1 LLNRGKRSVAM
12 DLKNPRAVQ
21 TLLTMLERADAL
33 IEGFRP
39 GVMEG
44 LGLGP
49 DVALARNPRLVY
61 GRMTGWGQHGPLAR
75 SAGHDINY
83 ISIAGLLA
91 HVGRVGGAPVPPLN
105 LGDFGAGS
113 MFLAFG
119 VVSALLERSRSQ
131 RGQVV
136 DASIVGGA
144 AVLMS
149 AFWSMYHAGLFDVG
163 NRGTN
168 MLDSGSYFYDTYQC
182 ADGEYVS
189 IAAAEPKFY
198 ATFLRVAGLADDP
211 SFAQTLDRAR
221 WPQMR
226 AKLSAVFETRTRAEW
241 AELFEGTDACVAPV
255 LRMDEAAGH
264 PHNAASGTF
273 ESHGGV
279 TQPAPSPRF
288 SRTPGRIA
296 GPPSVP
302 GADTTAVLL
311 DWGLPAAEVDELVKL
326 TAVAGP
332 ASPADGGESHT
343 TTLGGLIAPQRFLRT
358 SAEPVHAARPHPQEQ
373 GDHHGA
379 QHRCAL
385 CAGRLSGLLH
395 RVLPSACGRRR
406 RDDHRHARGG

>member
-1 LLNRGKRSVAM
+1 VSIDSSGPLAGFRIVEMAGLGPAPFAGMLLADLGAEVIRVDRIPQGSTAKAADSRVEAAQDAGDLLNRGKRSVAM
-12 DLKNPRAVQ
+12 DLKNPRAIE
-21 TLLTMLERADAL
+21 TLLTMLERADVL

-49 DVALARNPRLVY
+49 EVALERNPRLVY
-61 GRMTGWGQHGPLAR
+61 GRMTGWGQDGPLAR

-91 HVGRVGGAPVPPLN
+91 HVGRAAEAPVPPLN

-113 MFLAFG
+113 MFLVFG

-144 AVLMS
+144 ATLMTG
-149 AFWSMYHAGLFDVG
+149 FWSLYHAGLFDAG

-168 MLDSGSYFYDTYQC
+168 MLDSGSYFYDAYRC

-198 ATFLRVAGLADDP
+198 AAFLEAAGLADDP

-221 WPQMR
+221 WPELR
-226 AKLSAVFETRTRAEW
+226 EKLSAVFATRTRAEW
-241 AELFEGTDACVAPV
+241 AKLFEGTDACVAPV
-255 LRMDEAAGH
+255 LRMDEAPEH
-264 PHNAASGTF
+264 PHNLARGTF
-273 ESHGGV
+273 ETYRGV
-279 TQPAPSPRF
+279 TQPAPSPQF

-302 GADTTAVLL
+302 GADTARVLR
-311 DWGLPAAEVDELVKL
+311 DWGLSAAQVDELRQAG
-326 TAVAGP
+326 AVAGP
-332 ASPADGGESHT
+332 
-343 TTLGGLIAPQRFLRT
+343 
-358 SAEPVHAARPHPQEQ
+358 
-373 GDHHGA
+373 
-379 QHRCAL
+379 
-385 CAGRLSGLLH
+385 
-395 RVLPSACGRRR
+395 
-406 RDDHRHARGG
+406 

>member
-1 LLNRGKRSVAM
+1 VSGGPLFGFRIVEMAGLGPAPFAGMLLADMGAEVVRIDRIPNGAGSADSRVEASGSDTDLLNRGKRSVAM

-21 TLLTMLERADAL
+21 ALLTMLERADAL

-61 GRMTGWGQHGPLAR
+61 GRMTGWGQDGPLAR

-91 HVGRVGGAPVPPLN
+91 HVGRAGDAPVPPLN

-113 MFLAFG
+113 TFLAFG
-119 VVSALLERSRSQ
+119 VVAALLECSRSQ

-144 AVLMS
+144 AMLMS
-149 AFWSMYHAGLFDVG
+149 GFWSLYHAGLFDAA

-168 MLDSGSYFYDTYQC
+168 MLDSGSYFYDTYRC

-198 ATFLRVAGLADDP
+198 ATFLRIAGLADDP

-221 WPQMR
+221 WPLMR
-226 AKLSAVFETRTRAEW
+226 EKLSAVFATRTRAEW

-264 PHNAASGTF
+264 PQNVASGTF
-273 ESHGGV
+273 ESYGGI
-279 TQPAPSPRF
+279 TQPAPAPRF

-302 GADTTAVLL
+302 GADTMAVLRE
-311 DWGLPAAEVDELVKL
+311 WGLSAVEADELAQHN
-326 TAVAGP
+326 AV
-332 ASPADGGESHT
+332 S
-343 TTLGGLIAPQRFLRT
+343 TLGGPL
-358 SAEPVHAARPHPQEQ
+358 ARQ
-373 GDHHGA
+373 
-379 QHRCAL
+379 
-385 CAGRLSGLLH
+385 
-395 RVLPSACGRRR
+395 
-406 RDDHRHARGG
+406 